1 MAFLTNG
8 NISQIKNMQVFRRYM
23 LKEFLSDIISVDDV
37 LLVVKSNGAT
47 SEMRSNSLNI
57 RQKDQWITIGD
68 NDGPCHMHVNP
79 YMIKHAEFVME
90 EKPERISFSVRFFD
104 DNNERVLG
112 CFFTKMYDE
121 NKNIKLERKKLYDN
135 LLKKYG
141 QKIEI
146 KKLMSS

>member
-1 MAFLTNG
+1 MEILARLKTCKFLED
-8 NISQIKNMQVFRRYM
+8 IM
-23 LKEFLSDIISVDDV
+23 LKELLSDIISVDDV

-68 NDGPCHMHVNP
+68 NNGPCHMHINP

-90 EKPERISFSVRFFD
+90 KKPERISFSVRFFD

-121 NKNIKLERKKLYDN
+121 NKNLKIERKKLYDG
-135 LLKKYG
+135 LLEKYG

-146 KKLMSS
+146 KKLMNS